1 MSGAK
6 IHARLLAAVENY
18 NVKEMKK
25 KRKIVLQIG
34 TVTICVSNIFT
45 NYFISTEAAFLVMCD
60 PSMKEP

>member
-25 KRKIVLQIG
+25 KQEKLF
-34 TVTICVSNIFT
+34 CKL
-45 NYFISTEAAFLVMCD
+45 AL
-60 PSMKEP
+60 